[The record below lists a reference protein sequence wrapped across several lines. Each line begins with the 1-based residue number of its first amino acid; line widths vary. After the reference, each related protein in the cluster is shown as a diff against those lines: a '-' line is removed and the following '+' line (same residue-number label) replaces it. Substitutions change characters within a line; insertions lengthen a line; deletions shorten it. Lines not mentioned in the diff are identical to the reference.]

1 MDSNGHNGIKGL
13 RVLLSGPAADGVATM
28 LAHQPAI
35 SLVRPTGLAE
45 TQASAD
51 VALHVLESSSVHGEL
66 PHARELRVPLILAA
80 YGEPNGIVETGLA
93 VGAADVLVLPQP
105 AETLV
110 FALRKAAAAAVSAN
124 GYRGKVVTVFS
135 PKGGS
140 GKTVLATNLA
150 AATAR
155 SGVET
160 LLIDLD
166 LQFGD
171 SALTLAV
178 SPRATIADLAAS
190 AGDIDLE
197 KLKAF
202 VSTDSRT
209 GLSLLPSPKRPEE
222 ADLVGAP
229 QLAAMLEAARGG
241 FGAVVI
247 DTGPLFDAPMLAA
260 LDHSE
265 QLLLVCNP
273 EVTSLKNVRIGLETI
288 DRLGFPRERVSLVAN
303 RIGAAGAVA
312 RDDIE
317 DALDTKIA
325 FELPDDPEVPAAINR
340 ALPVV
345 LANEGA
351 SFSQAAG
358 RLADTV
364 FAGARAEDDAPA
376 APLRAEGTSMS
387 ASTSTAA
394 SPRNDASVLAE
405 RLQVDRA
412 QARARARDPHAE
424 LKTRIHRA
432 CIAKLGAAFL
442 NLEGADELERRVQE
456 IVSEELKGEEVPLS
470 PSERALLERQI
481 GDDILGYG
489 PLEPFLR
496 DPSVTEIMVNGYD
509 QLYIERGGVIQETD
523 ASFLDD
529 AHVLRII
536 DRIVSQVG
544 RRIDESSPMVDAR
557 LPDGSRVN
565 AIIPPLALRGPSLTI
580 RKFAQ
585 DALTLE
591 SLVELGTMT
600 PQTADFLAQCVRGK
614 LNILISGG
622 TGTGKTTLLNAVSQ
636 FVPAGERIVTVEDA
650 AELRLQQRHVVPLE
664 SRPPN
669 VEGEGE
675 VRIRDLVRNALR
687 MRPDRIIVGEVRGAE
702 ALDML
707 QAMNTGHDG
716 SLTTIHANSA
726 RDALHRLE
734 MLVLMAGVE
743 LPVKAI
749 REQIAGGFDLLVHI
763 ARLVDGSRRV
773 TQITEIAGMEGDV
786 VTLQDLFVAR
796 RPAKRGPAAN
806 RVCSGR
812 SRPPGCGPEFL
823 AQVDGERRRAAASIW
838 LGHA

>member
-45 TQASAD
+45 TQTSAD

-110 FALRKAAAAAVSAN
+110 FALRKAAAAAASAN
-124 GYRGKVVTVFS
+124 GDRGKVVTVFS

-155 SGVET
+155 SGVDT

-209 GLSLLPSPKRPEE
+209 GLSLLPAPKRPEE

-229 QLAAMLEAARGG
+229 QLAAILEAARSG

-260 LDHSE
+260 LDHTE

-312 RDDIE
+312 LDDIE

-345 LANEGA
+345 LADEGT

-364 FAGARAEDDAPA
+364 FAGARAKDDVPRRRFG
-376 APLRAEGTSMS
+376 LR
-387 ASTSTAA
+387 
-394 SPRNDASVLAE
+394 
-405 RLQVDRA
+405 
-412 QARARARDPHAE
+412 
-424 LKTRIHRA
+424 
-432 CIAKLGAAFL
+432 
-442 NLEGADELERRVQE
+442 
-456 IVSEELKGEEVPLS
+456 
-470 PSERALLERQI
+470 
-481 GDDILGYG
+481 
-489 PLEPFLR
+489 
-496 DPSVTEIMVNGYD
+496 
-509 QLYIERGGVIQETD
+509 
-523 ASFLDD
+523 
-529 AHVLRII
+529 
-536 DRIVSQVG
+536 G
-544 RRIDESSPMVDAR
+544 RR
-557 LPDGSRVN
+557 
-565 AIIPPLALRGPSLTI
+565 
-580 RKFAQ
+580 
-585 DALTLE
+585 
-591 SLVELGTMT
+591 
-600 PQTADFLAQCVRGK
+600 
-614 LNILISGG
+614 
-622 TGTGKTTLLNAVSQ
+622 
-636 FVPAGERIVTVEDA
+636 
-650 AELRLQQRHVVPLE
+650 
-664 SRPPN
+664 
-669 VEGEGE
+669 
-675 VRIRDLVRNALR
+675 
-687 MRPDRIIVGEVRGAE
+687 
-702 ALDML
+702 
-707 QAMNTGHDG
+707 
-716 SLTTIHANSA
+716 
-726 RDALHRLE
+726 
-734 MLVLMAGVE
+734 
-743 LPVKAI
+743 
-749 REQIAGGFDLLVHI
+749 
-763 ARLVDGSRRV
+763 
-773 TQITEIAGMEGDV
+773 
-786 VTLQDLFVAR
+786 
-796 RPAKRGPAAN
+796 
-806 RVCSGR
+806 
-812 SRPPGCGPEFL
+812 
-823 AQVDGERRRAAASIW
+823 
-838 LGHA
+838 

>member
-28 LAHQPAI
+28 LAHQPTI

-110 FALRKAAAAAVSAN
+110 FALRKAAAAAASAN
-124 GYRGKVVTVFS
+124 GDRGKVVTVFS

-209 GLSLLPSPKRPEE
+209 GLSLLPAPKRPEE

-229 QLAAMLEAARGG
+229 QLAAILEAARSG

-260 LDHSE
+260 LDHTE

-345 LANEGA
+345 LADEGT

-364 FAGARAEDDAPA
+364 FAGARAKDDAPRRRFG
-376 APLRAEGTSMS
+376 LR
-387 ASTSTAA
+387 
-394 SPRNDASVLAE
+394 
-405 RLQVDRA
+405 
-412 QARARARDPHAE
+412 
-424 LKTRIHRA
+424 
-432 CIAKLGAAFL
+432 
-442 NLEGADELERRVQE
+442 
-456 IVSEELKGEEVPLS
+456 
-470 PSERALLERQI
+470 
-481 GDDILGYG
+481 
-489 PLEPFLR
+489 
-496 DPSVTEIMVNGYD
+496 
-509 QLYIERGGVIQETD
+509 
-523 ASFLDD
+523 
-529 AHVLRII
+529 
-536 DRIVSQVG
+536 G
-544 RRIDESSPMVDAR
+544 RR
-557 LPDGSRVN
+557 
-565 AIIPPLALRGPSLTI
+565 
-580 RKFAQ
+580 
-585 DALTLE
+585 
-591 SLVELGTMT
+591 
-600 PQTADFLAQCVRGK
+600 
-614 LNILISGG
+614 
-622 TGTGKTTLLNAVSQ
+622 
-636 FVPAGERIVTVEDA
+636 
-650 AELRLQQRHVVPLE
+650 
-664 SRPPN
+664 
-669 VEGEGE
+669 
-675 VRIRDLVRNALR
+675 
-687 MRPDRIIVGEVRGAE
+687 
-702 ALDML
+702 
-707 QAMNTGHDG
+707 
-716 SLTTIHANSA
+716 
-726 RDALHRLE
+726 
-734 MLVLMAGVE
+734 
-743 LPVKAI
+743 
-749 REQIAGGFDLLVHI
+749 
-763 ARLVDGSRRV
+763 
-773 TQITEIAGMEGDV
+773 
-786 VTLQDLFVAR
+786 
-796 RPAKRGPAAN
+796 
-806 RVCSGR
+806 
-812 SRPPGCGPEFL
+812 
-823 AQVDGERRRAAASIW
+823 
-838 LGHA
+838 